1 MNIEEMLR
9 ELVKFSRDTKDY
21 VKVEKM
27 TAVVAGQIE
36 REISARQVSAMT
48 AQITLVESVIRE
60 GHA

>member
-9 ELVKFSRDTKDY
+9 ELVKYGRSTTNM

-27 TAVVAGQIE
+27 TRVVAGQIE
-36 REISARQVSAMT
+36 REISARQISAMT
-48 AQITLVESVIRE
+48 AQITLIETVVRE